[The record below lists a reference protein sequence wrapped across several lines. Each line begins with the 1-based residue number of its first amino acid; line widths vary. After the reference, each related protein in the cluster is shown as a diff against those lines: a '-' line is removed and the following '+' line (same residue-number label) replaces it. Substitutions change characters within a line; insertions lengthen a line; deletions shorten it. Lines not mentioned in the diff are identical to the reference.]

1 MAYPSVTYGFTNGTT
16 ISATEVNQN
25 FTDLINGASDGTKDY
40 NINALSVAGAANL
53 NGNVALGNATSDDV
67 TVTGRIASAV
77 VPKTDDTYDLG
88 TSALAWKDGYFDGA
102 VITDTISELTAAAG
116 VTIDG
121 LTIKDSEVQNNG
133 FPDSPKGYTS
143 VTSTGAFNVTKT
155 GSSLYNVVVNAAGG
169 SVTAN
174 LPNDVKAGYRVRFE
188 VTLTNSTEANSFF
201 TSPAIAEAQINGT
214 GFVELMALVDNPSVA
229 GNWKVTDVEENCPAA
244 SNGSTANCTFSGGAS
259 VAWSGADIA
268 RRNKYITYHMLSS
281 VRTAAANNSGTLSL
295 PTIPERFRTRST
307 YIKASRVIVANLV
320 AAGPGLMIFGTNG
333 AVTVYRDYSATSWT
347 ASSTGNGNGI
357 ETAATAVFLRT

>member
-1 MAYPSVTYGFTNGTT
+1 MAYPSVTYSFTNGTT

-40 NINALSVAGAANL
+40 NISALSVAGAANL

-88 TSALAWKDGYFDGA
+88 TSALAWKDAYFDGA

-214 GFVELMALVDNPSVA
+214 GFVELMALVDNPSTA
-229 GNWKVTDVEENCPAA
+229 GNWKVTDVEERSAA
-244 SNGSTANCTFSGGAS
+244 LTATATGANTSTVNYSFVRQSKQVTFSAYQGFMTAIGTNARITMAAVPTRIRPS
-259 VAWSGADIA
+259 AQQYIAWTVAQNSTGFSMGLLEVVTSGAFSALNVGLANYTNNCGFAGSNAQGSIA
-268 RRNKYITYHMLSS
+268 
-281 VRTAAANNSGTLSL
+281 
-295 PTIPERFRTRST
+295 T
-307 YIKASRVIVANLV
+307 YII
-320 AAGPGLMIFGTNG
+320 
-333 AVTVYRDYSATSWT
+333 
-347 ASSTGNGNGI
+347 
-357 ETAATAVFLRT
+357 

>member
-1 MAYPSVTYGFTNGTT
+1 MAYPSVTYSFTNGTT

-88 TSALAWKDGYFDGA
+88 TSALAWKDAYFDGA

-214 GFVELMALVDNPSVA
+214 GFVELMALVDNPSTA
-229 GNWKVTDVEENCPAA
+229 GNWKVTDVEERTSVDVTFVSGGGTGANYGTAKNAIMTRRGRAIFFTMNLFWSITTGTGAGGTIVSNANIPVRFRPITPTVVRCVSAALENGAFVA
-244 SNGSTANCTFSGGAS
+244 SNGCVFDINSSGVCNMTKAPNWTSSLGNVGIYGANFSYL
-259 VAWSGADIA
+259 I
-268 RRNKYITYHMLSS
+268 
-281 VRTAAANNSGTLSL
+281 
-295 PTIPERFRTRST
+295 
-307 YIKASRVIVANLV
+307 
-320 AAGPGLMIFGTNG
+320 
-333 AVTVYRDYSATSWT
+333 
-347 ASSTGNGNGI
+347 
-357 ETAATAVFLRT
+357 